1 MQVDTIDE
9 SDADSEVYTVKIDR
23 IEGVV
28 DSTSVRADCA
38 DDSDV

>member
-1 MQVDTIDE
+1 MQVDTIEE
-9 SDADSEVYTVKIDR
+9 SDDDSEEKTLKIDR